1 MPNDN
6 NITPQKAFKLTTNEH
21 IKAYV
26 HPTRITLLKIL
37 AQEKRTIS
45 SIARELGTHPAN
57 ITHHFKLLEKTGL
70 IRLVEKR
77 DIGRN
82 IEKYYR
88 AIAYNF
94 IVKLDDKSRSNKKAL
109 ALSIVKN
116 DLSVAINTV
125 KKDDTREVIALLQT
139 ARLKRDDVKKMIKQL
154 KAMMQNFKKCDS
166 GEGTAYNLNI
176 SLYPN
181 DINQT
186 AQKEIII
193 D

>member
-1 MPNDN
+1 MSND
-6 NITPQKAFKLTTNEH
+6 IAPKKLVKLSGNEQV
-21 IKAYV
+21 KAYV
-26 HPTRITLLKIL
+26 HPTRITLLKML
-37 AQEKRTIS
+37 AREKRTIS
-45 SIARELGTHPAN
+45 SIAKELGTHPAN
-57 ITHHFKLLEKTGL
+57 ITHHFKLLMKTGL

-88 AIAYNF
+88 AIAYDF
-94 IVKLDDKSRSNKKAL
+94 IPEPADKSESNKKAL
-109 ALSIVKN
+109 ALSIVRN

-125 KKDDTREVIALLQT
+125 KNNDAREVVAFLQT
-139 ARLKRDDVKKMIKQL
+139 ARLKRDDVKKIIKQL
-154 KAMMQNFKKCDS
+154 KDMIKSFSNHDS

-186 AQKEIII
+186 TQKEIIAK
-193 D
+193 